1 MNNVL
6 ITGGLGYIGSHTASI
21 LAKNNIKFLILD
33 NLSNCK
39 IGVIERLGKIIKRK
53 VDFIEGDIRDINKC
67 SEACKGIDYVLH
79 QAALGSVPRSLKDP
93 KTKLL
98 IFDNGKEISWL
109 DTAPIRRFA
118 SGIFSRRAHKS
129 FC

>member
-39 IGVIERLGKIIKRK
+39 IGVIERL
-53 VDFIEGDIRDINKC
+53 
-67 SEACKGIDYVLH
+67 
-79 QAALGSVPRSLKDP
+79 
-93 KTKLL
+93 
-98 IFDNGKEISWL
+98 
-109 DTAPIRRFA
+109 
-118 SGIFSRRAHKS
+118 
-129 FC
+129 